1 MKFKFVDTT
10 PKIKPK
16 FKVGDIIALKEGDYG
31 FRTGKTKYYLLG
43 KCTPTHYCLIDIKTG
58 ELYMYQDYIPIR
70 CLSKAEL
77 MDLIECYDGKVYKG
91 DKAKLSLEETKTN
104 K

>member
-1 MKFKFVDTT
+1 MEIEFMYHKDNTKPSFKE
-10 PKIKPK
+10 
-16 FKVGDIIALKEGDYG
+16 GDIIALKVNIDG
-31 FRTGKTKYYLLG
+31 TKTNITNYYLLG

-91 DKAKLSLEETKTN
+91 DKAKLVIEEIKTH